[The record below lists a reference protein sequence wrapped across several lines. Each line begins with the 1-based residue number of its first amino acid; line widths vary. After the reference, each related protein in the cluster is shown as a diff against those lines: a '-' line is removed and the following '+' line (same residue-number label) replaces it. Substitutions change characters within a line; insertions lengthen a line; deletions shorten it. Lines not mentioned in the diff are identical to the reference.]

1 MNHHSQTTWT
11 HAGDGAATVLAE
23 TGRETV
29 GGIERVTVRYL
40 SPVESADGVYGW
52 LPVEWLVR
60 KGWVRGTKEAGK

>member
-1 MNHHSQTTWT
+1 MTHAAQTTWT
-11 HAGDGAATVLAE
+11 HTGDGAATVLAE

-40 SPVESADGVYGW
+40 APVESADGVYGW

-60 KGWVRGTKEAGK
+60 KGWVRETVERVK